1 VVQSAGD
8 NTTYNYKNP
17 VRRDVVSAG
26 VQGQQMI
33 IRWVTDNAGPW
44 FLHWYSH
51 PSSTMCN
58 PS

>member
-1 VVQSAGD
+1 M
-8 NTTYNYKNP
+8 TYNYKNP

-44 FLHWYSH
+44 LLHWYSH
-51 PSSTMCN
+51 LSSTVCDL
-58 PS
+58 S